1 MKFWKH
7 LRLIGSVIVF
17 CVGVLALLLAL
28 RHQADSG
35 EDASSDRPIPAL
47 KTQSVTTGLSPN
59 F

>member
-17 CVGVLALLLAL
+17 CIGVLALLLAL

-35 EDASSDRPIPAL
+35 EDASSDRPLPAL
-47 KTQSVTTGLSPN
+47 KTQSGTTGL
-59 F
+59 